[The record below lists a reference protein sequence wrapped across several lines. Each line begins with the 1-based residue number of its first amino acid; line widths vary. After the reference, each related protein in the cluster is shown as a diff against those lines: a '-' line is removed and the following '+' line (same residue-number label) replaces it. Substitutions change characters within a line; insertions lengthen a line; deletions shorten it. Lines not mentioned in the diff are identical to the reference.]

1 MKHRIKEQNVPFP
14 ITVNSA
20 TSVKTGR
27 SQGVDFTAN
36 TFYKLDSRPLP
47 ASHVTVEGPPTILPP
62 IRAWRREQRDNSPGD
77 TTGREAFPETFRAQ
91 ETHCVVRL
99 QCSIKQIFL
108 GLLAPRTSRHHY
120 AKIVH
125 LSASNKEYNFFF
137 SWPFYRLEIK
147 VLLRLTM

>member
-1 MKHRIKEQNVPFP
+1 MCIKCAPFLCFWCHKFMMRSFKRNCWKQEITTKSNVTRLLLVLETRMKHRIKEQNVPFP

-99 QCSIKQIFL
+99 
-108 GLLAPRTSRHHY
+108 
-120 AKIVH
+120 
-125 LSASNKEYNFFF
+125 
-137 SWPFYRLEIK
+137 
-147 VLLRLTM
+147 